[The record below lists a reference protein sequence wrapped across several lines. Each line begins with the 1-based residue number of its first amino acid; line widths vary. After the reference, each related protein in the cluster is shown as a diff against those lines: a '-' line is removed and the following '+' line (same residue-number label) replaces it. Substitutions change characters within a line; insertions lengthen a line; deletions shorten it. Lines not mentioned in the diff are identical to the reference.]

1 MKLTKAK
8 LIQIIKE
15 ELNEIDLPT
24 YEGEPFGEYDLEAEN
39 EKGRWLEDPLFEQLG
54 AVVKDLLQL
63 GVSLGMDKDTIRRDI
78 YEAVQHDIE

>member
-1 MKLTKAK
+1 MKITKAK
-8 LIQIIKE
+8 LRQIIKE

-39 EKGRWLEDPLFEQLG
+39 EKGHWLEDPLFEQLG

-63 GVSLGMDKDTIRRDI
+63 GVSLGMDEDTIRRDI

>member
-8 LIQIIKE
+8 LRQIIKE
-15 ELNEIDLPT
+15 ELDEIDLPT

-39 EKGRWLEDPLFEQLG
+39 EKGHWLENPLFEQLG
-54 AVVKDLLQL
+54 AVLEDLLQL